1 MALVARRV
9 QPPQAVGVANMYDQN
24 ENSASTTGKSTEKAG
39 MFAAGG
45 AITTAVLSSACCWL
59 PLLFLAFGASAAGA
73 GTWFEKYR
81 LIFLGWTAL
90 MLAGGFYLVYFRAP
104 KCAADGSGA
113 CCESTGRGM
122 KRFTKGVLWVS
133 TVVVLAFAAFPNYAG
148 YAIRASNS
156 NTSVDQASLVSLPK
170 VSLEIEGMT
179 CDACAAGL
187 EKSLGKL
194 DGVAQAKVNFE
205 SKTADLWLT
214 EEAASQVESE
224 TKAMLDTVAEAGFTG
239 KIKEPSG

>member
-1 MALVARRV
+1 MANEESRV
-9 QPPQAVGVANMYDQN
+9 LTN
-24 ENSASTTGKSTEKAG
+24 GKSTEKAG

-45 AITTAVLSSACCWL
+45 AITSAVLSSACCWL
-59 PLLFLAFGASAAGA
+59 PLLLLAFGASAAGVSA
-73 GTWFEKYR
+73 WIEKYR
-81 LIFLGWTAL
+81 LIFLGLTVL

-104 KCAADGSGA
+104 KCATDGSGA

-122 KRFTKGVLWVS
+122 KRFTKGMLWVS
-133 TVVVLAFAAFPNYAG
+133 PVVVIAFAAFPNYAG
-148 YAIRASNS
+148 YVIRAGNS
-156 NTSVDQASLVSLPK
+156 KNSDADEASLVNRLK

-194 DGVAQAKVNFE
+194 DGVAQAKVDFE

-214 EEAASQVESE
+214 KDATSRMESE
-224 TKAMLDTVAEAGFTG
+224 TKDVLDTVAEAGFTAKVANPG
-239 KIKEPSG
+239 G